1 MGMETG
7 MEQDHRNR
15 PPPTPSPAPSRSSGS
30 SSEVVD
36 VEWVEV
42 PTKEDPARAP
52 DRPLVVA
59 RVARGSGARERAA
72 PAVSRPRRTAV
83 LARARCVVCADPAVS
98 TARLFTIAHVPL
110 CQRCGAV
117 GALALRFLGG
127 A

>member
-7 MEQDHRNR
+7 MEQNHRNR

-36 VEWVEV
+36 AEWVEV
-42 PTKEDPARAP
+42 RPKEGPAGTP
-52 DRPLVVA
+52 DRPPVVA
-59 RVARGSGARERAA
+59 RVARGRGSRRAA
-72 PAVSRPRRTAV
+72 SASIAHPRRTAV
-83 LARARCVVCADPAVS
+83 LARARCVVCAAPAVS

>member
-59 RVARGSGARERAA
+59 RVARGSGSSRDVA
-72 PAVSRPRRTAV
+72 RPRRAAV
-83 LARARCVVCADPAVS
+83 LARARCVVCAAPAVS

>member
-1 MGMETG
+1 MGMETD

-15 PPPTPSPAPSRSSGS
+15 PPPTPSPPPSGSSGS

-42 PTKEDPARAP
+42 PTKDSPARAP
-52 DRPLVVA
+52 DRPPVVA
-59 RVARGSGARERAA
+59 RVARGRGDSSTSLPR
-72 PAVSRPRRTAV
+72 PSRPRRTAV